1 MKNILFI
8 LMIFFSSCSYK
19 DYIIFSDE
27 YKAGTFNNNKTKF
40 AFFKFYKISQTAKG
54 LAAFPDGGQSKVLYQ
69 GVYLYLFD
77 IPSKKLKL
85 IQSFDGLSGQSIS
98 WANWMYFDDRN
109 QLLYSI
115 YPPHHYSFQKKY
127 PDKNKKPGPGKGI
140 FLYSL
145 ENNKTIRISDNA
157 ETPQLSPDSN
167 KILYASFS
175 SNEPEIHI
183 MDKNGEN
190 DKLLDKGYYP
200 NFSPNGNYI
209 SYLLEL
215 DSMMYDVKFM
225 NLKNNDIVKIAS
237 IKNINKYEVF
247 WLNDYQLCYRETNG
261 QKKKYDIKSNVISD
275 NDQKVKQDRSM
286 KVSIGDIKTYTKS
299 ITYPEWGIKIQ
310 KWYPTSRKEI
320 ITAIVNTEKG
330 NQKYRKAILQ
340 EISNELSPTDINNLL
355 KLIEEHKKEVQGI
368 DKTKYEIN
376 IEETVKY
383 LNNLLK
389 TKA

>member
-19 DYIIFSDE
+19 DYIVLSDE
-27 YKAGTFNNNKTKF
+27 YKAGTFNNNKTQF
-40 AFFKFYKISQTAKG
+40 SFFKFYKLSQPAKG

-85 IQSFDGLSGQSIS
+85 IRSFDGLSGQSIS

-127 PDKNKKPGPGKGI
+127 PDKNKESRPSRGI
-140 FLYSL
+140 FLYNL
-145 ENNKTIRISDNA
+145 ENNKTIRISNNA
-157 ETPQLSPDSN
+157 ETPQLSPNSN
-167 KILYASFS
+167 KVLYASFS

-190 DKLLDKGYYP
+190 DKFLDKGYYP

-209 SYLLEL
+209 SYIYPL

-225 NLKNNDIVKIAS
+225 NLKNNDVVKIAS

-247 WLNDYQLCYRETNG
+247 WLNNFQLCFRETNG
-261 QKKKYDIKSNVISD
+261 QKKKYDIESKVISD
-275 NDQKVKQDRSM
+275 NDQKIKQDRSM
-286 KVSIGDIKTYTKS
+286 KVSIIDIKTHTQS
-299 ITYPEWGIKIQ
+299 ITYPDWGIDLQ
-310 KWYPTSRKEI
+310 KCCPKSKEEI
-320 ITAIVNTEKG
+320 IEAIVNTEKG
-330 NQKYRKAILQ
+330 NNNYRKAILQ
-340 EISNELSPTDINNLL
+340 GIENELNKNDIDNLL
-355 KLIEEHKKEVQGI
+355 NLIEKHKNKIQGL
-368 DKTKYEIN
+368 DKTKYEIS
-376 IEETVKY
+376 IEKTVEY
-383 LNNLLK
+383 LNTLLK
-389 TKA
+389 AKG